1 MPQEA
6 RRALGTKDAAVG
18 HEPVHR
24 QGAPER
30 LKLDAQPPVNGLNM
44 HLARHTY
51 ATELR
56 RVAGIDAASQALGH
70 ADLNTTLGIY
80 GHRDQT
86 DLETAMDAYATWLE
100 QQRENEIVPPEA
112 DR

>member
-1 MPQEA
+1 
-6 RRALGTKDAAVG
+6 
-18 HEPVHR
+18 
-24 QGAPER
+24 
-30 LKLDAQPPVNGLNM
+30 M
-44 HLARHTY
+44 HLARHTF

-100 QQRENEIVPPEA
+100 QQRDERNRSP
-112 DR
+112 RS